1 MTNKM
6 QKLGEGL
13 QQRFGFEF
21 LCETRTEDG
30 YPVVLIRFADL
41 KPPHGF
47 SIKVKLSWK
56 SFGIRFTQDS
66 FSKHLVQDMGLP
78 DIGKRTVATSF
89 VMALKQYGGRLDF
102 KVNGAEIDPQDMQCW
117 PEDWTTLDINYDR
130 LGVEPDLEQFLD
142 GGSDVFQQFLD
153 YIGIIVSLL
162 PVEKD
167 SYEEPLEGLPEGM
180 LVREEVNRY
189 ERNRLNREA
198 CISIKG
204 TTCQVC
210 GFNFA
215 EKFGELGDGFIHVHH
230 IIPVSQLGEG
240 YVVDPSTDLV
250 PVCANCHSMMHRKDP
265 PITVEELKELIAS
278 CGKS

>member
-6 QKLGEGL
+6 QKLGEAL
-13 QQRFGFEF
+13 QQRFGFVF

-30 YPVVLIRFADL
+30 YPVVLIRLADL

-56 SFGIRFTQDS
+56 SLGIRFIQDS

-78 DIGKRTVATSF
+78 DISKRTVATSF
-89 VMALKQYGGRLDF
+89 VTALKQYGGSLDF
-102 KVNGAEIDPQDMQCW
+102 KINGAEINPQDMQCW
-117 PEDWTTLDINYDR
+117 PEDWTTLDISYDR
-130 LGVEPDLEQFLD
+130 LGVEPDLEQFLN
-142 GGSDVFQQFLD
+142 GGSDIFQQFLD
-153 YIGIIVSLL
+153 YLGIIVSLL

-198 CISIKG
+198 CIAING
-204 TTCQVC
+204 MTCQVC
-210 GFNFA
+210 GFNFK
-215 EKFGELGDGFIHVHH
+215 ETFGELGDGFIHIHH
-230 IIPVSQLGEG
+230 VIPVSQLGANHI
-240 YVVDPSTDLV
+240 VNPSRDLV

-265 PITVEELKELIAS
+265 PLTVEELKDLIIFY
-278 CGKS
+278 GKG